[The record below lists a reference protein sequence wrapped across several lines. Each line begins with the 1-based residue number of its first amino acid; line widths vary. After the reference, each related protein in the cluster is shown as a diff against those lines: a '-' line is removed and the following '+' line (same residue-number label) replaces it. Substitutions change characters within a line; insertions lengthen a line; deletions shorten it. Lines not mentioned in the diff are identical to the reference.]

1 MATTRD
7 GRLSGRRI
15 LVVGASKGIG
25 RAIALGADRAGAA
38 VALAARSVDLLD
50 EAVSACQGD
59 DAVALSCD
67 VRHEESCRRTVGEAV
82 AALGGLDAL
91 VYSSGTAPF
100 TSLVDASSEDW
111 RNLLETNLIGASAMT
126 KYAVPHLEQNK
137 GHAIYLG
144 SVSTSGTL
152 WAGLGLYTTSKVA
165 LAKLI
170 SIWQLEHPD
179 VSFTNLI
186 AGPTG
191 KTSFASDVPEDL
203 IMTFSRDWFDKGL
216 VTSILEPEAHADA
229 VVEILSS
236 PDRIEIMTVCP
247 DESGRPVTS
256 KRLAGPTSEER
267 VDE

>member
-1 MATTRD
+1 MTATRK
-7 GRLSGRRI
+7 GRLGGRRI

-25 RAIALGADRAGAA
+25 RAIALGADREGAA

-50 EAVSACQGD
+50 KAVSECQGD
-59 DAVALSCD
+59 DAIAISCD
-67 VRHEESCRRTVGEAV
+67 VRHEEACRRTVGEAV

-111 RNLLETNLIGASAMT
+111 RDLLETNLIGASVMT
-126 KYAVPHLEQNK
+126 RYAVPHLERARGN
-137 GHAIYLG
+137 AIYLG
-144 SVSTSGTL
+144 SVSTTGTL
-152 WAGLGLYTTSKVA
+152 WAGLGLYTASKVA

-170 SIWQLEHPD
+170 TVWQLEHPD

-191 KTSFASDVPEDL
+191 NTSFASDVPEDV
-203 IMTFSRDWFDKGL
+203 IMTFSRDWFAKGL
-216 VTSILEPEAHADA
+216 VTSTLDPEAHAAA
-229 VVEILSS
+229 VVQILTS
-236 PDRIEIMTVCP
+236 PHRIETMTVCP

-256 KRLAGPTSEER
+256 KQLAGPTSEEQG
-267 VDE
+267 DE